1 MSSNDTGTENDLALS
16 LETIEKNMKL
26 EVTEKENIVQK
37 RIGIAKGQDL
47 YDDGYDLD
55 ELNSEIAEMF
65 GVRRDPF
72 QPKSK
77 EEVLERLD
85 ESKRQADNGMG
96 KNADVYIAELRKRYG
111 L

>member
-1 MSSNDTGTENDLALS
+1 MLNFYMMSRGDKMSTFDTTVTMLNDLN
-16 LETIEKNMKL
+16 E
-26 EVTEKENIVQK
+26 
-37 RIGIAKGQDL
+37 
-47 YDDGYDLD
+47 D
-55 ELNSEIAEMF
+55 ELLSIQWIILRMKDMQ
-65 GVRRDPF
+65 GLF